1 MKKISAR
8 DIRQRLALRSTSF
21 RLGVLSLASSQATSD
36 APYRLEGLA
45 RDVDEPWLERLVA
58 DGSWVRARRIT
69 PRADGTFRVFVR
81 PGVTTTYRLTG
92 TGLAGP
98 SLTISVAGAPA

>member
-1 MKKISAR
+1 ML
-8 DIRQRLALRSTSF
+8 RLET
-21 RLGVLSLASSQATSD
+21 SQATPD
-36 APYRLEGLA
+36 APYRLDGLA

-58 DGSWVRARRIT
+58 DGSWVRARRIM

-92 TGLAGP
+92 TGVAGP
-98 SLTISVAGAPA
+98 SLTITVAGASA